1 MTSSSPTQLFVL
13 AGNTLRELVRSKL
26 LYNLLIFAV
35 LLIAG
40 SMFVAQLTVGQW
52 DRIIL
57 DMGLAATQI
66 VGLLL
71 SVLIGVGLVAG
82 EIDRKTIYPTLA
94 HPISRATFL
103 LGRYAG
109 LMLVLAINVL
119 VMLGVLALTLH
130 LAGYALSRTAVEA
143 VLLIFV
149 ELSLLSA
156 AALFFGSFTTPM
168 LAAAFSFSLFLIGH
182 LLGDLRA
189 FGQRSHSEMAKLA
202 TRIAYRLLPDL
213 SLLDLKAQAASELSV
228 RFHAVWTGALYGIS
242 YAALL
247 LVLAI
252 IVFRKRDLK

>member
-1 MTSSSPTQLFVL
+1 MTSFATQLFVL

-35 LLIAG
+35 LLIG
-40 SMFVAQLTVGQW
+40 SSMFVAQLTIGQW

-71 SVLIGVGLVAG
+71 AVLIGVGLVAG
-82 EIDRKTIYPTLA
+82 EIDRRTIYPTLA
-94 HPISRATFL
+94 RPLARATFL

-109 LMLVLAINVL
+109 LLVTLAINVL
-119 VMLGVLALTLH
+119 VMLLVLALVLH
-130 LAGYALSRTAVEA
+130 LAGYEISRTALEA
-143 VLLIFV
+143 VLLIFI
-149 ELSLLSA
+149 ELAVLA
-156 AALFFGSFTTPM
+156 AAAIFFGSFTTPM

-189 FGQRSHSEMAKLA
+189 FGQRSQSHTAKLA
-202 TRIAYRLLPDL
+202 TALAYRVLPDL
-213 SLLDLKAQAASELSV
+213 SLLDLKAQAASELAV
-228 RFHAVWTGALYGIS
+228 QWHAVWTGAIYGLV

-247 LVLAI
+247 LALAVA
-252 IVFRKRDLK
+252 VFSRRDLK